1 MRPFN
6 HCLHPI
12 LVGDAPGTPPVA
24 FLEELVTV
32 IAALPEE
39 IFAPNDEP
47 GDVMNIIEPVLG
59 PWTSAI
65 HRRAALCEVLRVTAG
80 FESGWRWNEG
90 ADATA
95 GRETPAET
103 ETGAWQVSANSTALD
118 KRPVDQLDECLIK
131 YLSDRW
137 TIQDFITEMKAN
149 HALAVEYAARLFR
162 KDTRWSGPTNRGW
175 TKEAVYVPAVTEFEQ
190 LLSQPCTPQT

>member
-24 FLEELVTV
+24 FLDELVTIV
-32 IAALPEE
+32 AALPEE

-59 PWTSAI
+59 PWTSST

-80 FESGWRWNEG
+80 FESGWNWNEG
-90 ADATA
+90 TDTTA
-95 GRETPAET
+95 GLETPAEE
-103 ETGAWQVSANSTALD
+103 ETGAWQVSANSMNLDSSGSLRDCVNARIVGGNATASQFISLM
-118 KRPVDQLDECLIK
+118 KESHQLAI
-131 YLSDRW
+131 
-137 TIQDFITEMKAN
+137 
-149 HALAVEYAARLFR
+149 EYAARLFR
-162 KDTRWSGPTNRGW
+162 INTRWSGPTNRGW
-175 TKEAVYVPAVTEFEQ
+175 TREAVYPQAVTEFEGF
-190 LLSQPCTPQT
+190 LSAAYTPTA